1 MSLFAVRKRQL
12 AMTRVAPKT
21 VCTVTVATLFA
32 AALSA
37 SVPALAVAGDDQTAP
52 AAAATAPPSPAP
64 PAANKPGFLHE
75 LGSWW
80 NGSIGY
86 FSAKLND
93 ARGTFEDLG
102 KTSKEAAKG
111 AATATQ
117 EAMKNAVDVGKDAAG
132 VVVRLPNT
140 RLVEMRERCDK
151 APNGAP
157 DCAAAAANGCRAKGF
172 TGGKSLDVMTAENCP
187 VPTVLSRQ
195 KPAEGECPV
204 ETVVTR
210 AVCQ

>member
-1 MSLFAVRKRQL
+1 
-12 AMTRVAPKT
+12 MTRFVPKA
-21 VCTVTVATLFA
+21 VCTVAFATLFA

-37 SVPALAVAGDDQTAP
+37 SVPAPAVASDTQPAPGAAAAP
-52 AAAATAPPSPAP
+52 AAPP
-64 PAANKPGFLHE
+64 PAAANRPGFLHE

-80 NGSIGY
+80 NGSIAY
-86 FSAKLND
+86 FGAKLKD
-93 ARGTFEDLG
+93 ARGKFEDFG

-117 EAMKNAVDVGKDAAG
+117 QAVKSAVDVSKDAAST
-132 VVVRLPNT
+132 VVRLPNT

-157 DCAAAAANGCRAKGF
+157 DCAAAATAGCRAKGF
-172 TGGKSLDVMTAENCP
+172 SGGKSLDVTTAENCP
-187 VPTVLSRQ
+187 AQTLLSGS
-195 KPAEGECPV
+195 KPAEVECPV

>member
-1 MSLFAVRKRQL
+1 
-12 AMTRVAPKT
+12 MTRVAPKT
-21 VCTVTVATLFA
+21 LYIAALAALLV

-37 SVPALAVAGDDQTAP
+37 SVPAIAVAGDNQTAP
-52 AAAATAPPSPAP
+52 GAAAAAPPSPSPSPSSP

-80 NGSIGY
+80 SGSIAY
-86 FSAKLND
+86 FGAKLQG
-93 ARGTFEDLG
+93 ARGKFEDLG

-117 EAMKNAVDVGKDAAG
+117 EAVKNAVDVSKDAAG

-140 RLVEMRERCDK
+140 RLIEMRERCDK

-157 DCAAAAANGCRAKGF
+157 DCATAAAKGCRAKGF
-172 TGGKSLDVMTAENCP
+172 TGGTSLDVTTAENCP
-187 VPTVLSRQ
+187 APTLLSRRE
-195 KPAEGECPV
+195 PAKGECPV

>member
-1 MSLFAVRKRQL
+1 MSLFAVRN
-12 AMTRVAPKT
+12 ANCHDEGRVKNRMHSSLSRR
-21 VCTVTVATLFA
+21 CLA
-32 AALSA
+32 AALAA
-37 SVPALAVAGDDQTAP
+37 SVPAAAGDNQTAP
-52 AAAATAPPSPAP
+52 GAAATAPPSPSPPP

-80 NGSIGY
+80 NGSIAY
-86 FSAKLND
+86 FSAKLKD
-93 ARGTFEDLG
+93 ARGKFEDLG

-117 EAMKNAVDVGKDAAG
+117 EAVKNAVDVSKDAAG

-140 RLVEMRERCDK
+140 RLIEMRERCDK

-157 DCAAAAANGCRAKGF
+157 DCTTAAAEGCRAKGF
-172 TGGKSLDVMTAENCP
+172 TGGTSLDVTTAENCP
-187 VPTVLSRQ
+187 APTLLSRQ
-195 KPAEGECPV
+195 EPAKGECPV

>member
-1 MSLFAVRKRQL
+1 
-12 AMTRVAPKT
+12 MTRVAPN
-21 VCTVTVATLFA
+21 TLCIAALAALLA
-32 AALSA
+32 AALAA
-37 SVPALAVAGDDQTAP
+37 SVPAVAGDNQTAP
-52 AAAATAPPSPAP
+52 GAAATAPPSPSPSSP

-80 NGSIGY
+80 NGSVAY
-86 FSAKLND
+86 FGAKLKD
-93 ARGTFEDLG
+93 ARGKFEDLG

-172 TGGKSLDVMTAENCP
+172 TGGTSLDVTTAVTCP
-187 VPTVLSRQ
+187 TPAELARQ
-195 KPAEGECPV
+195 KPQRIECPV

>member
-1 MSLFAVRKRQL
+1 MHRYCCGALGGSAGGKRAGDCRRRRQSNGSRGCRHGT
-12 AMTRVAPKT
+12 AI
-21 VCTVTVATLFA
+21 TVT
-32 AALSA
+32 
-37 SVPALAVAGDDQTAP
+37 
-52 AAAATAPPSPAP
+52 AAAA
-64 PAANKPGFLHE
+64 AANKPGFLHE

-93 ARGTFEDLG
+93 ARGKFEDLG

-117 EAMKNAVDVGKDAAG
+117 EAVKNAVDVSKDAAG

-140 RLVEMRERCDK
+140 RLIEMRERCDK

-157 DCAAAAANGCRAKGF
+157 DCAAAVANGCRAKGF
-172 TGGKSLDVMTAENCP
+172 TGGKLLEVSSAINCP
-187 VPTVLSRQ
+187 TPTALAQQ
-195 KPAEGECPV
+195 KPEQVECPV

>member
-1 MSLFAVRKRQL
+1 
-12 AMTRVAPKT
+12 MTRVASKP
-21 VCTVTVATLFA
+21 VCTVTVAALFA

-37 SVPALAVAGDDQTAP
+37 SVPALAVAGDDQAAP
-52 AAAATAPPSPAP
+52 AAAATASPSPPP
-64 PAANKPGFLHE
+64 PAANKPGFLRE

-80 NGSIGY
+80 DGSIAY
-86 FSAKLND
+86 FGAKLKD
-93 ARGTFEDLG
+93 ARGKFEDMG

-117 EAMKNAVDVGKDAAG
+117 EAMKNAVDVSKDAAG

-140 RLVEMRERCDK
+140 LLIEMRERCDK

-157 DCAAAAANGCRAKGF
+157 DCATAAANGCRAKGF
-172 TGGKSLDVMTAENCP
+172 AGGKSLDVTTAENCP
-187 VPTVLSRQ
+187 APTVLTRP
-195 KPAEGECPV
+195 KPAEGESPV

>member
-1 MSLFAVRKRQL
+1 
-12 AMTRVAPKT
+12 VALL
-21 VCTVTVATLFA
+21 V

-37 SVPALAVAGDDQTAP
+37 SVPAIAVAGDNQTAP
-52 AAAATAPPSPAP
+52 GAAATAPPSPSP
-64 PAANKPGFLHE
+64 PTANKPGFLHE

-80 NGSIGY
+80 NGSIAY
-86 FSAKLND
+86 FGAKLND
-93 ARGTFEDLG
+93 ARGKFEDLG

-117 EAMKNAVDVGKDAAG
+117 EAVKNAVDVSKDAAG

-140 RLVEMRERCDK
+140 RLIEMRERCDK

-172 TGGKSLDVMTAENCP
+172 TGGTSLDVTTAENCP
-187 VPTVLSRQ
+187 APTLLSRQ
-195 KPAEGECPV
+195 EPAKGECPV

>member
-1 MSLFAVRKRQL
+1 VRKRQL
-12 AMTRVAPKT
+12 AMTRVAPKA
-21 VCTVTVATLFA
+21 VCTVAVAALLV
-32 AALSA
+32 AALSV
-37 SVPALAVAGDDQTAP
+37 SVPAIAVAGDNPAAP
-52 AAAATAPPSPAP
+52 GAAATAPPSPPPPPP

-93 ARGTFEDLG
+93 ARGKFEDLG

-117 EAMKNAVDVGKDAAG
+117 EAVKSAVEVSKDAAG

-140 RLVEMRERCDK
+140 RLIEMRERCDK

-172 TGGKSLDVMTAENCP
+172 TGGTSLDVRTAENCP
-187 VPTVLSRQ
+187 APTLLSRQ
-195 KPAEGECPV
+195 EPAKGECPV